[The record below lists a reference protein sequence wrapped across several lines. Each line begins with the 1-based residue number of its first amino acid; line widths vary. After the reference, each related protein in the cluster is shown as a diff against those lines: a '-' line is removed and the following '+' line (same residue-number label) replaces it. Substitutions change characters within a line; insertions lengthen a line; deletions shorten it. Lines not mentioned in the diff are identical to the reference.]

1 MLVGEETMEVFE
13 VLSKRVENENEDK
26 EWMYRLEDQGPL
38 CNDAVS
44 RAVVLCRQENFLGA
58 LTLLQEECP
67 LDQHSSMS
75 RRLQSKVQKSVEK
88 RYTLADFR
96 SCYEE

>member
-1 MLVGEETMEVFE
+1 MEVFE
-13 VLSKRVENENEDK
+13 VLSKRAENENEDK

-44 RAVVLCRQENFLGA
+44 RAVFLCRQENFLGA

-67 LDQHSSMS
+67 LEQHNAMT
-75 RRLQSKVQKSVEK
+75 RRLQSKVRKSAEGRLTFAEFV
-88 RYTLADFR
+88 T
-96 SCYEE
+96 CYEIKS